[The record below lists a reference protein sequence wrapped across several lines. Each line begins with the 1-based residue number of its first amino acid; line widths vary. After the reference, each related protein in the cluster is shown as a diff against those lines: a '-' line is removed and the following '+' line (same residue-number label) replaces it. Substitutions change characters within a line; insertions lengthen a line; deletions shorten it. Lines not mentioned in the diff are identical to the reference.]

1 MLFIDS
7 DNTTFKIKIL
17 LVVYGGFFFGGGVGI
32 LSDFPVIAGQLK
44 SQLLRINV
52 LWQVTLN
59 GVKG

>member
-17 LVVYGGFFFGGGVGI
+17 LVVYGGFFLGGVGI

>member
-17 LVVYGGFFFGGGVGI
+17 LVVYGFFFWGGGVGI

-52 LWQVTLN
+52 L
-59 GVKG
+59 

>member
-17 LVVYGGFFFGGGVGI
+17 LVVYGGGVGI

-52 LWQVTLN
+52 L
-59 GVKG
+59 

>member
-17 LVVYGGFFFGGGVGI
+17 LVVYGGGGVGI

-59 GVKG
+59 GVRG